1 MEQTRDKI
9 QINNP
14 LGYEKISK
22 LLYQFSIP
30 AIIGMMVNALYNVV
44 DRMFIG
50 NAPDLGANGL
60 AGITISFPAMII
72 TLAIGILFGQGGATV
87 FSISLGQG
95 KIDKAEKSI
104 GNAVAMLIIVGAVI
118 TILGEVFLKPLMTAF
133 GASEAVLPYSM
144 EYMRIIFMGTIFQVL
159 GMGFNNF
166 LRAIGEPKLA
176 MITMFVG
183 AGVNILLDPLFIFV
197 FKMGMSG
204 AATATVISQLISLVW
219 SASHFLKKD
228 APHRLRIENMKIV
241 PEISKEVLML
251 GLPGFMLQLA
261 TSVLNLILNTYLA
274 RYGGDIAI
282 SGMGIINSI
291 QMLMIMPIIGLNQG
305 LQPIVSFN
313 YGAKNYTRVRQ
324 AATASIIVATI
335 ISFSGFLLAMFG
347 TRALVGLFN
356 RQENL
361 MNFGVMALRIWI
373 MCLPVVG
380 FQIVGSNFF
389 QAIGKPKIAMLL
401 TLTRQVIILMPAIII
416 FSKISG
422 LNGILYSAPFAD
434 LSSAILTSTFFFSFM
449 KKLKNTPAN

>member
-104 GNAVAMLIIVGAVI
+104 GNAVAMLIIVGSVI

-133 GASEAVLPYSM
+133 GASEAVLPYSI

-219 SASHFLKKD
+219 SASHFLKGC
-228 APHRLRIENMKIV
+228 P
-241 PEISKEVLML
+241 S
-251 GLPGFMLQLA
+251 
-261 TSVLNLILNTYLA
+261 
-274 RYGGDIAI
+274 
-282 SGMGIINSI
+282 
-291 QMLMIMPIIGLNQG
+291 
-305 LQPIVSFN
+305 
-313 YGAKNYTRVRQ
+313 
-324 AATASIIVATI
+324 
-335 ISFSGFLLAMFG
+335 
-347 TRALVGLFN
+347 
-356 RQENL
+356 
-361 MNFGVMALRIWI
+361 
-373 MCLPVVG
+373 
-380 FQIVGSNFF
+380 
-389 QAIGKPKIAMLL
+389 
-401 TLTRQVIILMPAIII
+401 
-416 FSKISG
+416 
-422 LNGILYSAPFAD
+422 
-434 LSSAILTSTFFFSFM
+434 
-449 KKLKNTPAN
+449 